1 MFRTAALI
9 MIGSALG
16 AQEFEI
22 RPSPYSRFAL
32 EVAKTGL
39 LSGKKHLFLFERFQG
54 KLQYDAAAPERSKVD
69 FTIESASIV
78 CKDTWVS
85 AKDLVKVAEEATGPN
100 MLDVA
105 KHPALRFVST
115 GVTRR
120 PGGGYDVAGTLTIK
134 GTGQPVT
141 VTVSLKPAGDKALEF
156 TGKAEV
162 RMKDYGLK
170 PPSAA
175 LGAVGTKNEMQ
186 VEFAFT
192 ARAK

>member
-1 MFRTAALI
+1 MESRK
-9 MIGSALG
+9 SARRQAPLHCR
-16 AQEFEI
+16 
-22 RPSPYSRFAL
+22 RP
-32 EVAKTGL
+32 
-39 LSGKKHLFLFERFQG
+39 
-54 KLQYDAAAPERSKVD
+54 PELSKVG
-69 FTIESASIV
+69 FSIESASIA

-85 AKDLVKVAEEATGPN
+85 AKDLVKVTEEATGPN
-100 MLDVA
+100 MLDVS
-105 KHPALRFVST
+105 KHPSLRFVST

-120 PGGGYDVAGTLTIK
+120 PGGGFDIAGTLTIK
-134 GTGQPVT
+134 GNCQPVT
-141 VTVSLKPAGDKALEF
+141 VVVSLKPAGDKELEF

-186 VEFAFT
+186 VKVEFVFT